1 MDATEEESCDGGG
14 GKKHIHSEIEK
25 RRRDR
30 MNNYIKELSE
40 IIPICS
46 GQNKKLDKLTV
57 LRMAVQHMKMIRGN
71 MNAFTSGTQVMPSFL
86 TNQKLH
92 DLIVRIAEGFL
103 FVVSCDRGK
112 LIFVSES
119 VSQILNYS
127 QSDLTGQ
134 NLFDILHPKD
144 IAKVKEQLT
153 SYDLTAKERLVDAKS
168 KLIKDFELPTDRSFP
183 SAMLPVDIGLKNNP
197 LSHNRMSPGARR
209 SFFCRIKCRS
219 VPKVKKEADTTTGSS
234 GGGQKKRKNSCE
246 KKYCTIHVMGYIKN
260 WMSTP
265 ENGSRPGGQ
274 NSDENEREA
283 AEDSGYNLSCLVA
296 VGRTIPQY
304 NPPSVNSKN
313 DSIPVEEV
321 QFVSRHAMD
330 GKFLFVDQRA
340 VFMLGYLPQELVGT
354 SIYEYCHPCDVR
366 SLADSHRAAL
376 AILDELT
383 SAPYRFKTK
392 SGGYICLVTKWTT
405 FKNPWTKEFE
415 FVVAR
420 HTCVPAPDSELTA
433 DSSEAPDGQAH
444 GGMATDRHGHS
455 LRPHQMNQAGQ
466 TTMDMQSKLGGT
478 SSGNSSSSE
487 ARVQKMLSSDR
498 VNLWKIGKQIAEE
511 ALKRNNQSKSSN
523 DDSNGSSAGNFS
535 SMGSSPLMAESSEN
549 SGKTLTSGGS
559 MIANADRSPNLGPS
573 ASTTGNNGNGSG
585 SDSGGSG
592 SQYSVFYSRSGAQES
607 PGTGSGTSM
616 ASSASALQSQQEKDR
631 KMHELRNGQPHNGSR
646 TNGHYQQHQQSYDP
660 IMASIRAPISVS
672 SGMSTSSSHSSQPS
686 LADPLLIAA
695 AAASSVSE
703 LKICDDQ
710 SFDHHTT
717 TMSTLTNCESMYQ
730 TVEVGR
736 GQTLQQQQGQQTL
749 APTVNTEGTS
759 EDETAMALIM
769 SILEADAGLG
779 GPIDFSGLPW

>member
-1 MDATEEESCDGGG
+1 
-14 GKKHIHSEIEK
+14 
-25 RRRDR
+25 
-30 MNNYIKELSE
+30 
-40 IIPICS
+40 
-46 GQNKKLDKLTV
+46 
-57 LRMAVQHMKMIRGN
+57 
-71 MNAFTSGTQVMPSFL
+71 
-86 TNQKLH
+86 
-92 DLIVRIAEGFL
+92 
-103 FVVSCDRGK
+103 
-112 LIFVSES
+112 
-119 VSQILNYS
+119 
-127 QSDLTGQ
+127 
-134 NLFDILHPKD
+134 
-144 IAKVKEQLT
+144 
-153 SYDLTAKERLVDAKS
+153 
-168 KLIKDFELPTDRSFP
+168 
-183 SAMLPVDIGLKNNP
+183 MLPVDIGFKNNP

-209 SFFCRIKCRS
+209 SFFCRIKCKS

-234 GGGQKKRKNSCE
+234 GQKKRKNSNE
-246 KKYCTIHVMGYIKN
+246 KKYCVIHVMGYIKN

-265 ENGSRPGGQ
+265 DVGGGRGSSCGLG
-274 NSDENEREA
+274 SDENEREA

-304 NPPSVNSKN
+304 NPPSVNTKN
-313 DSIPVEEV
+313 ERIPIEEV

-420 HTCVPAPDSELTA
+420 HTCVPAPDAELAA
-433 DSSEAPDGQAH
+433 DSSEVLDQNNGTTGHRHRQVHQQSQPSVQLDQHSGSRSKQGQ
-444 GGMATDRHGHS
+444 
-455 LRPHQMNQAGQ
+455 GQ
-466 TTMDMQSKLGGT
+466 GQRQGQGQGQGQPGGT

-511 ALKRNNQSKSSN
+511 AVRRNQQSKSSN
-523 DDSNGSSAGNFS
+523 DDSNGSSTGNFS
-535 SMGSSPLMAESSEN
+535 SIGSSPLMAEASEN
-549 SGKTLTSGGS
+549 SSKTVNSGS
-559 MIANADRSPNLGPS
+559 MITNTDHSPNLGPS

-592 SQYSVFYSRSGAQES
+592 SQYSVFYSRSGNQES

-616 ASSASALQSQQEKDR
+616 VSSASALQVQQEKER
-631 KMHELRNGQPHNGSR
+631 KVSEERNVNQVGPPTNNVR
-646 TNGHYQQHQQSYDP
+646 TNGHQPQGHGQSFDP
-660 IMASIRAPISVS
+660 IMTSVTMERTQVSGS
-672 SGMSTSSSHSSQPS
+672 SGMSTTSSHSSQPS

-695 AAASSVSE
+695 GVSSSVSE
-703 LKICDDQ
+703 LKICDDH
-710 SFDHHTT
+710 STFDHRDDHSTFDHHGSTTIDHHSST
-717 TMSTLTNCESMYQ
+717 TMSSVTHCGSMYHSEQ
-730 TVEVGR
+730 NET
-736 GQTLQQQQGQQTL
+736 GQQSHQQQPGTNGQSDGS
-749 APTVNTEGTS
+749 N

-779 GPIDFSGLPW
+779 GPIDFSGLPWPM

>member
-1 MDATEEESCDGGG
+1 
-14 GKKHIHSEIEK
+14 
-25 RRRDR
+25 
-30 MNNYIKELSE
+30 
-40 IIPICS
+40 
-46 GQNKKLDKLTV
+46 
-57 LRMAVQHMKMIRGN
+57 
-71 MNAFTSGTQVMPSFL
+71 
-86 TNQKLH
+86 
-92 DLIVRIAEGFL
+92 
-103 FVVSCDRGK
+103 
-112 LIFVSES
+112 
-119 VSQILNYS
+119 
-127 QSDLTGQ
+127 
-134 NLFDILHPKD
+134 
-144 IAKVKEQLT
+144 
-153 SYDLTAKERLVDAKS
+153 
-168 KLIKDFELPTDRSFP
+168 
-183 SAMLPVDIGLKNNP
+183 MLPVDIGLKNNP
-197 LSHNRMSPGARR
+197 LSHNRMAPGARR
-209 SFFCRIKCRS
+209 SFFCRIKCKS

-234 GGGQKKRKNSCE
+234 NSGSQKKRKNSTE

-260 WMSTP
+260 WMAGP
-265 ENGSRPGGQ
+265 EAHSRPGEE
-274 NSDENEREA
+274 SEREA
-283 AEDSGYNLSCLVA
+283 AEDSGFNLTCLVA

-304 NPPSVNSKN
+304 NPPSASTKTET
-313 DSIPVEEV
+313 IPIEEV

-433 DSSEAPDGQAH
+433 DSSEAPDGPKH
-444 GGMATDRHGHS
+444 GNTNTDRHGHGHTQG
-455 LRPHQMNQAGQ
+455 PTA
-466 TTMDMQSKLGGT
+466 MDVQSKLGGT

-487 ARVQKMLSSDR
+487 ARVQKMLASDR

-511 ALKRNNQSKSSN
+511 ALRRNQQSKSSN
-523 DDSNGSSAGNFS
+523 DDSNGSSTGNFS
-535 SMGSSPLMAESSEN
+535 SMGSSPLMAEASEN
-549 SGKTLTSGGS
+549 SSKTVNSGGS
-559 MIANADRSPNLGPS
+559 MITNTDHSPNLGPS

-616 ASSASALQSQQEKDR
+616 VSSASALQVQQEKER
-631 KMHELRNGQPHNGSR
+631 KMSDQRGLNNNQIGIQNLNGSNR
-646 TNGHYQQHQQSYDP
+646 MQQPNLPQQQTQGHSYDP
-660 IMASIRAPISVS
+660 IMSSMSMERTPVSGS
-672 SGMSTSSSHSSQPS
+672 SGMSTVSSNSSQPS
-686 LADPLLIAA
+686 LADPLMIAA
-695 AAASSVSE
+695 AAAGVSSSVSE

-710 SFDHHTT
+710 SYQHHTT
-717 TMSTLTNCESMYQ
+717 AMSSVSCESMYQ
-730 TVEVGR
+730 SSVD
-736 GQTLQQQQGQQTL
+736 QSCAQQQQQQPM
-749 APTVNTEGTS
+749 APAGAQDGSN